1 MVKQLFWW
9 SEKIGPTHLRT
20 YVLLPLLIDF
30 VSYRTVLLISVLY
43 LSMMF
48 YGDSPVRYTVLYLD
62 RKNVSSTVLN
72 YRKLERSTYVTY
84 VCSTIE
90 TLSYCSEDI
99 TQLWCFMVPLYSTL
113 AVKSIHCTCEQW
125 FSLILVLKTNL
136 KCQDL
141 YYRTYIPVLGEIGGW
156 GRGLDVRS
164 RSITLYVHTLRVI
177 VSTVSTLWSINP
189 TYQFGTGREYA
200 RQN

>member
-30 VSYRTVLLISVLY
+30 VSYRTVLLIGVLY
-43 LSMMF
+43 LTMMF
-48 YGDSPVRYTVLYLD
+48 YGDSPVRYTVLVPYLD

-84 VCSTIE
+84 VCSIIE
-90 TLSYCSEDI
+90 TLSYCSEYI
-99 TQLWCFMVPLYSTL
+99 TVPNCHVLWYRYSTL
-113 AVKSIHCTCEQW
+113 DVKSIHCTCEQW
-125 FSLILVLKTNL
+125 FSLILVLKNNL

-141 YYRTYIPVLGEIGGW
+141 YYRTYIPVLGE
-156 GRGLDVRS
+156 
-164 RSITLYVHTLRVI
+164 
-177 VSTVSTLWSINP
+177 
-189 TYQFGTGREYA
+189 
-200 RQN
+200 

>member
-9 SEKIGPTHLRT
+9 SEKIGPTHLRM

-43 LSMMF
+43 LTMMF
-48 YGDSPVRYTVLYLD
+48 YGDSPVRYTVPYLD

-90 TLSYCSEDI
+90 KLSYCSEDI
-99 TQLWCFMVPLYSTL
+99 TQL
-113 AVKSIHCTCEQW
+113 
-125 FSLILVLKTNL
+125 
-136 KCQDL
+136 
-141 YYRTYIPVLGEIGGW
+141 
-156 GRGLDVRS
+156 
-164 RSITLYVHTLRVI
+164 
-177 VSTVSTLWSINP
+177 
-189 TYQFGTGREYA
+189 
-200 RQN
+200 

>member
-1 MVKQLFWW
+1 MVGENRTHSPTYVRMYYYLFW
-9 SEKIGPTHLRT
+9 SIL
-20 YVLLPLLIDF
+20 F
-30 VSYRTVLLISVLY
+30 RTVP
-43 LSMMF
+43 MF
-48 YGDSPVRYTVLYLD
+48 YGDSPVRYTVPYLD

-84 VCSTIE
+84 VCSIIE
-90 TLSYCSEDI
+90 TLSYCSEYI
-99 TQLWCFMVPLYSTL
+99 TQLWCIMVPLYSTL
-113 AVKSIHCTCEQW
+113 AVKSIHCACEQW

-156 GRGLDVRS
+156 RRDLDVRS
-164 RSITLYVHTLRVI
+164 RSMTLYVHTLRVI

-189 TYQFGTGREYA
+189 TYQFGRE
-200 RQN
+200 